1 MRFRIASI
9 SAVLLLASLAAAPKD
24 KKKITLPLDVL
35 QAHTAWVI
43 VDPDAGV
50 DVTNPNA
57 NNNAR
62 AAVESALAKWGRLSP
77 VTSPE
82 MADLIIVIR
91 KGNGKLVQPTIG
103 GTRANTPPPVAGQR
117 TDTSISAAGSVGGQ
131 PPFGPSQPSPQ
142 IEAGNSDD
150 SFLVYRGDHTSN
162 FGSAIDVPAV
172 WRYTRKDA
180 LASPAV
186 PAVEAFH
193 YAIAES
199 EKALAKKP

>member
-1 MRFRIASI
+1 MRFRTAST
-9 SAVLLLASLAAAPKD
+9 SAILLIASLAAMPKD
-24 KKKITLPLDVL
+24 KKKVLLPLDVL

-103 GTRANTPPPVAGQR
+103 GTHANTPPPVVGQR
-117 TDTSISAAGSVGGQ
+117 TDTSVSAAGSVGP

-142 IEAGNSDD
+142 IEAGDPDD

-193 YAIAES
+193 DAIAES